1 MTTLHEVGFALR
13 RLIKRPGYSLSV
25 LLTLGIGIA
34 LSAGMFT
41 VLNGVLLQGLPYPG
55 GDRVV
60 SITSF
65 NHEQGVP
72 SDGNLTPAEVD
83 ALEDVEAFEHVAWF
97 TWGGT
102 NVVSGGRP
110 REITINRVSP
120 GFFPALGVAPRLGRW
135 IEASDVA
142 EGRDSVVLSHAEWE
156 RLTGRDPDIVG
167 KPLQLIDDSATVVG
181 VMPPEFAYPASDIGL
196 WRAGDPSQL
205 AANPGVFLNAR
216 YVNAIG
222 RLGDGVS
229 PEKARAELEAM
240 SLGLHAEHGIQ
251 SAWRLRTTS
260 LLDDA
265 VGNVR
270 PVLYGIFA
278 VALVVLMIACA
289 NAGGLLAARLSARRG
304 ELAVMQALGAT
315 PGRVW
320 RGLVVE
326 LLLLGIAATLLAI
339 GLVYAGMEAFTALAS
354 GTLPRAGAVAVDGS
368 ALAFA
373 AAVALLCPL
382 LISLPFALR
391 LYSRFS
397 VNLHGA
403 GKGVADGGRGVVA
416 LPVVALALAGAALVT
431 GGAMVYSLKSMQSVD
446 PGYRS
451 EGIHAIQMFK
461 GGGPDVWRSFGAA
474 VANEMRAQHD
484 VEDVAITT
492 AAPLALIGS
501 FTIDLQVPGRELPE
515 PLEIGLRRV
524 TPNYRDMLGIPLL
537 AGRDFSEADD
547 AAAPK
552 VAIINRTLAQR
563 VFGEIDPVGR
573 DIALPLGDGDRVL
586 FRVVGIAADIRNAGL
601 RGATDPEV
609 LIPFAQTPWVGMTF
623 LVLAP
628 NAGDDLVERL
638 QEAIWTHDPQEATT
652 RIYRLEDDVAAE
664 SAQLGFFSRMLGGFA
679 VLAALLAAFGTYSVI
694 ALIQRQRTTEIGVRL
709 ALGADPPRIARQV
722 LGFGCVLALIAGVI
736 GSFVAFAVLRLLGS
750 QLYGVSPAEPGLY
763 AFGLLAVL
771 LTALAASALPA
782 WRAARTTPLDALH
795 YE

>member
-1 MTTLHEVGFALR
+1 MTIRHEFGFALR
-13 RLIKRPGYSLSV
+13 RLIKRPGYSLAV
-25 LLTLGIGIA
+25 LLTLAIGIA

-72 SDGNLTPAEVD
+72 GGGNLTPAEVE
-83 ALEDVEAFEHVAWF
+83 ALENVAAFEQVGWY

-102 NVVSGGRP
+102 TVLSGDRP
-110 REITINRVSP
+110 REITVNRVAP

-135 IEASDVA
+135 IQASDVA
-142 EGRDSVVLSHAEWE
+142 EGRNAVVLSHAEWE

-167 KPLQLIDDSATVVG
+167 KPLQLIDDAATVVG
-181 VMPPEFAYPASDIGL
+181 VMPPEFSYPSSSVGM
-196 WRAGDPSQL
+196 WRAGDPAQL
-205 AANPGVFLNAR
+205 AGNPGIFLNAR
-216 YVNAIG
+216 YVNAVG
-222 RLGDGVS
+222 RLREGIT
-229 PEKARAELEAM
+229 PQAALAQLEAM
-240 SLGLHAEHGIQ
+240 TLGLHAEHGIE

-260 LLDDA
+260 LLDEA

-278 VALVVLMIACA
+278 VALVVLAIACA
-289 NAGGLLAARLSARRG
+289 NAGGLLAARLTARRG

-320 RGLVVE
+320 RGLLVE
-326 LLLLGIAATLLAI
+326 LLLLGTAATLLGI
-339 GLVYAGMEAFTALAS
+339 GLVYAGMEAFTTLAS
-354 GTLPRAGAVAVDGS
+354 GTLPRAGAVVVDGA

-391 LYSRFS
+391 LHSRFAA
-397 VNLHGA
+397 NLTA
-403 GKGVADGGRGVVA
+403 SGKGVADGGRGVVA

-431 GGAMVYSLKSMQSVD
+431 GGAMLYSLKSMQSVD
-446 PGYRS
+446 PGFRAG
-451 EGIHAIQMFK
+451 GIHAIQMFK

-474 VANEMRAQHD
+474 VAEEMRAEYD
-484 VEDVAITT
+484 VEEVAITT

-501 FTIDLQVPGRELPE
+501 FTVDLQLPERELPE
-515 PLEIGLRRV
+515 PLEAGLRRV
-524 TPNYRDMLGIPLL
+524 TPNYLDMLGIPLL
-537 AGRDFSEADD
+537 AGRHFRDADD

-563 VFGEIDPVGR
+563 VFGEVEPVGR
-573 DIALPLGDGDRVL
+573 DIALPLGDGERVPY
-586 FRVVGIAADIRNAGL
+586 RVVGVAADIRNAGL
-601 RGATDPEV
+601 RGAPDPEV

-623 LVLAP
+623 LVRAP
-628 NAGDDLVERL
+628 NAGDDLIERL
-638 QEAIWTHDPQEATT
+638 QEAIWAHDPQEATT
-652 RIYRLEDDVAAE
+652 RIYRLQDDIAAQ

-679 VLAALLAAFGTYSVI
+679 VLAALLAAFGTYSII

-709 ALGADPPRIARQV
+709 ALGADPARIARQV
-722 LGFGCVLALIAGVI
+722 FGFGCALALIAGVI
-736 GSFVAFAVLRLLGS
+736 GSVVAFAVLRLLGS
-750 QLYGVSPAEPGLY
+750 QLFGVSPAEPGLY
-763 AFGLLAVL
+763 AFGLAAVL

-782 WRAARTTPLDALH
+782 WRAARTTPTDALH